1 MAMEFENV
9 SEMEKLFLPEGGNVE
24 RNRSGFYS
32 PAVGKAKTAFARK
45 GNRGNWG
52 FEGFFD

>member
-9 SEMEKLFLPEGGNVE
+9 SEMEKLFLPEVGNVE